1 MARVQISVRID
12 ADVLAQVEVYAADA
26 GIKRATAIERLV
38 VAGLDGQQ
46 QQQQVNDADSA
57 DKSDVDVVAVL
68 RENNADLRMVVS
80 TLTAQLAAKDD
91 QMAAKDDQI
100 SALTSLADHAQ
111 QLHAMSTTK
120 SLAPA
125 EAERVTLGERW
136 RRWWHGL

>member
-1 MARVQISVRID
+1 MARQQISVRID
-12 ADVLAQVEVYAADA
+12 AEVLERVEAFAAEA

-46 QQQQVNDADSA
+46 HHQQVNDAESA

-68 RENNADLRMVVS
+68 RESNAAMRAEISKLWAQIDK
-80 TLTAQLAAKDD
+80 LTDV
-91 QMAAKDDQI
+91 
-100 SALTSLADHAQ
+100 ADHAQ
-111 QLHAMSTTK
+111 QLHAKQLNVMETTK
-120 SLAPA
+120 TLAPA

>member
-1 MARVQISVRID
+1 MARQQISVRID
-12 ADVLAQVEVYAADA
+12 AEVLARVEAFAADA
-26 GIKRATAIERLV
+26 GIKRATAVERLV

-46 QQQQVNDADSA
+46 HHQQVNDAESA

-68 RENNADLRMVVS
+68 RESNADMRAEISKLWAQIDK
-80 TLTAQLAAKDD
+80 LTDV
-91 QMAAKDDQI
+91 
-100 SALTSLADHAQ
+100 ADHAQ